1 MIRAYSETYDR
12 IREDLLRMEIHDS
25 DFSGTPF
32 SFDVADNFF
41 TLKYDEKDDDIFA
54 PIMASNVDFQFL
66 VENSDGET
74 LMEDMASSYENR
86 FVLKILK
93 NGSLYWIGNIVT
105 DGIKIPD
112 LDPNYF
118 TAITATDGIGALKGV
133 KYLNKSG
140 TPYTGKD
147 DFADII
153 TRVLMKLNYVNDFFT
168 AGNALLKVNM
178 RWFEAQMTHDSI
190 DATYAPLKKSRVDN
204 AFATKQTSGE
214 DLDVIDCY
222 AVLENI
228 GKRFKM
234 QLKQVEGVFYFS
246 QPKQQGAAI
255 TIHSYDKTGSHL
267 GLTTEDHSKSFNVS
281 KLRLNGS
288 YHFYPPVLRVVETF
302 KAKTSIYQNNL
313 LPIPFFDDTVY
324 DLGELVTD
332 NDNYLAFSGESDVIL
347 YNPSVDTDPI
357 LAKFD
362 MRVKVGS
369 DYLQYNSADGVYE
382 WVNDSSARVTFQVV
396 LSKKTATQWR
406 GQYTLNFN
414 TEEIPSDDS
423 AEMEVTLNEFISTG
437 GTVITAGSYSLTGI
451 YYLRNGAL
459 SDRNLTFTTTNEDG
473 AGDAVN
479 ATKEIDTG
487 TLLIGDRS
495 DNLLYQATGMIE
507 VYDSGTWKRANS
519 WEVEEEG
526 QNTHIS
532 DLAVREVASLF
543 YNPVKAYT
551 ATFRNP
557 DFTPLT
563 YFTTDGADWIFT
575 GGTLNA
581 KRGTWD
587 ASFIKISLTDN
598 SGGGVIDDPEE
609 IRSLSPSNQQV
620 IDTVKDEES
629 VEETAT
635 KAITPS
641 GKDFEVSENLLY
653 PKNPSDASADKD
665 LVSWDSSTKQVRRQ
679 TNYLH
684 TLGLKALTAAEVNQ
698 LKNIDTATISGVQW
712 GYLGAMNQSVKSTD
726 SVTFKNITQSASIVG
741 VRTIANGNESLSV
754 NDYVV
759 VYTDTNSG
767 DELTISGSV
776 GRRIEVINGD
786 DTNDLTV
793 SPGAGVTINNASN
806 TTLGPE
812 SAVTLVKIT
821 ATNWVLI
828 NKY

>member
-12 IREDLLRMEIHDS
+12 INEDLLRMEIHDS
-25 DFSGTPF
+25 EFSGTAF
-32 SFDVADNFF
+32 AFDVADNFF
-41 TLKYDEKDDDIFA
+41 TLKYDEKDDEVYA

-66 VENSDGET
+66 VEDSAGET
-74 LMEDMASSYENR
+74 LMEDMASSYEDR
-86 FVLKILK
+86 FVLKVLR
-93 NGSLYWIGNIVT
+93 NGSLYWIGNIIT

-133 KYLNKSG
+133 KYMNKSG
-140 TPYTGKD
+140 TPHSGKD

-153 TRVLMKLNYVNDFFT
+153 ARVLMELKYVNDFYSVGST
-168 AGNALLKVNM
+168 LLKVNM
-178 RWFEAQMTHDSI
+178 RWFEAQMTHDSV
-190 DATYAPLKKSRVDN
+190 DATYAPLKNSRVDN
-204 AFATKQTSGE
+204 AFATKEASGD

-222 AVLENI
+222 QVLENI

-234 QLKQVEGVFYFS
+234 QLKQVNGAFYFS
-246 QPKQQGAAI
+246 QPKQQGGAI
-255 TIHSYDKTGSHL
+255 TLHSYDKTGSHL
-267 GLTTEDHSKSFNVS
+267 GKSTEDHSENFAFN
-281 KLRLNGS
+281 KLRMNGS
-288 YHFYPPVLRVVETF
+288 YHFYPPVLRVTEEV
-302 KAKTSIYQNNL
+302 KVRNSIYQNNL
-313 LPIPFFDDTVY
+313 LPIPIFDDTVY

-332 NDNYLAFSGESDVIL
+332 NDNYLVFSGEFDVKL
-347 YNPSVDTDPI
+347 NNPSVDTDPI

-362 MRVKVGS
+362 MRVRVGS
-369 DYLQYNSADGVYE
+369 YYLQYNSADGVYE
-382 WVNDSSARVTFQVV
+382 WDSDSSARVTFQVV
-396 LSKKTATQWR
+396 LSKKTATRWR

-423 AEMEVTLNEFISTG
+423 AELEITLNEFISTG
-437 GTVITAGSYSLTGI
+437 GTVITAGSYSFDGVS
-451 YYLRNGAL
+451 YLRNGAL
-459 SDRNLTFTTTNEDG
+459 GDRTLTFTTTNEDG
-473 AGDAVN
+473 AGDAVK
-479 ATKEIDTG
+479 ATKEVNTG
-487 TLLIGDRS
+487 TLLIGDSS
-495 DNLLYQATGMIE
+495 DNLLYQAIGMIE
-507 VYDSGTWKRANS
+507 VNDGSSWSRAYS

-532 DLAVREVASLF
+532 DLAVREVASIF

-563 YFTTDGADWIFT
+563 YFTTDGANWIFT

-587 ASFIKISLTDN
+587 ASFLKLSPNDN

-629 VEETAT
+629 VEETNT
-635 KAITPS
+635 KLVTAS

-653 PKNPSDASADKD
+653 PKNPSDSLADKD
-665 LVSWDSSTKQVRRQ
+665 LVSWDSSDKKLKRQ
-679 TNYLH
+679 INYLH
-684 TLGLKALTAAEVNQ
+684 TLGLKNLTSEEVTQ
-698 LKNIDTATISGVQW
+698 LKNIDTTTISADQW
-712 GYLGAMNQSVKSTD
+712 GYVGVMNQSVKSTD
-726 SVTFKNITQSASIVG
+726 SVTFKNITQSGSIVG
-741 VRTIANGNESLSV
+741 VRTITNGNESLGA

-759 VYTDTNSG
+759 VYSDTNSS
-767 DELTISGSV
+767 DEFTISGSI

-786 DTNDLTV
+786 DVNDLTI
-793 SPGAGVTINNASN
+793 SATGGTINNASSI
-806 TTLGPE
+806 TLGAE
-812 SAVTLVKIT
+812 HAVTLVKIA
-821 ATNWVLI
+821 ATKWVII